1 MNREIIVTQSKL
13 RQFGSYPRAYINVW
27 AHQNNFDKGHNLFIP
42 KNINF
47 IATIITLES
56 IEKTSFNQLFWSIN

>member
-1 MNREIIVTQSKL
+1 M
-13 RQFGSYPRAYINVW
+13 FGPIKITL
-27 AHQNNFDKGHNLFIP
+27 DMGHNLFIP

-47 IATIITLES
+47 IATIITLEG

>member
-1 MNREIIVTQSKL
+1 MNRETIITQSKW
-13 RQFGSYPRAYINVW
+13 RQFGSYSRAYINVW
-27 AHQNNFDKGHNLFIP
+27 AHQNNSNKGHNLFIP

-47 IATIITLES
+47 IATIITLEG